1 MTTPTRPNAGPY
13 ADHQNRPPTRTRR
26 LLNLVLILVVVASTC
41 LWAGAVIWGWATDPK
56 PVNWLENREFPEAAE
71 PICAAAVAEIKTFPK
86 AHESKTPTERAAVI
100 RQTTGVLETMIADLR
115 EIVPDDADAKW
126 ISMWLDDYGIHL
138 ADRLDYAERLDG
150 PDGAKEEFFETP
162 KADKQISVSLNEF
175 AKQNQM
181 ASCVTPGDV

>member
-1 MTTPTRPNAGPY
+1 
-13 ADHQNRPPTRTRR
+13 
-26 LLNLVLILVVVASTC
+26 
-41 LWAGAVIWGWATDPK
+41 
-56 PVNWLENREFPEAAE
+56 
-71 PICAAAVAEIKTFPK
+71 
-86 AHESKTPTERAAVI
+86 
-100 RQTTGVLETMIADLR
+100 
-115 EIVPDDADAKW
+115 
-126 ISMWLDDYGIHL
+126 MWLDDYGIHL